1 MDDLFVCREG
11 VTGGHPE
18 IHGAPLWTAL
28 AADPC
33 LPLCSLV
40 YGGPS
45 SAVPLPH
52 PLRTSLGWSCLGC
65 ATDPSWPPCAHLR
78 GGPLAAAPTIPPST
92 DPSRPPLPNPRY
104 GPLFNH
110 SFLLFVGGAL
120 AAAAASSWR
129 RAPFSH
135 SWHPRSATLEH
146 RRWWGPPK
154 DINFEE
160 RRGRRT
166 SDFTAP

>member
-78 GGPLAAAPTIPPST
+78 GGPLAAAPTTHLLRTPLDRPCLTPATDRFST
-92 DPSRPPLPNPRY
+92 TPFCCSSGEPSRRPLRPHGG
-104 GPLFNH
+104 GPL
-110 SFLLFVGGAL
+110 
-120 AAAAASSWR
+120 
-129 RAPFSH
+129 
-135 SWHPRSATLEH
+135 SATP
-146 RRWWGPPK
+146 G
-154 DINFEE
+154 
-160 RRGRRT
+160 
-166 SDFTAP
+166 APDQRPLSTGGGGGHQRI